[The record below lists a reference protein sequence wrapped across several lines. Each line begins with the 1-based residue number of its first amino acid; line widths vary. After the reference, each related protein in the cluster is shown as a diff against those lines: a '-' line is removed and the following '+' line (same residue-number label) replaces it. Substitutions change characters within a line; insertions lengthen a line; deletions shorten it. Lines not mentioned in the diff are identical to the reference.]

1 MNQPTPVAVN
11 SDNKYLKPSLK
22 PIAPYP
28 QTTVVCK
35 DSNGESSSVYGGL
48 TWDLRVLFNSNKGA
62 RQISFDKEVFK
73 SNPGLLTDTK
83 HLLFTAMITH
93 QDRTGKISASS
104 YINWSAALYSMAQH
118 CIHRNITMNILL
130 SSPNEYNLFLESNI
144 SKKGSSNS
152 LMKLLFS
159 LDSKIVGCS
168 IVETSY
174 SRNSD
179 TEENE
184 DLYQTLV
191 IPSRILF
198 HCIEHSQKIVSE
210 FNLHA
215 KHLEAVISELTL
227 KTPQPFPEM
236 IKANGLRELATTHN
250 LKNPTKLTRYL
261 SSIQFCAKTLIH
273 IYSGMR
279 RDEAYSLFPGCLR
292 EEIIDG
298 SNGHWLHGITTKVSG
313 YRKKTAWVTSP
324 EVEPAIQAAETICS
338 WISNYCDIRNKI
350 PLFSNTSY
358 FPFSISYKRT
368 LPDHNDFQ
376 LANLT
381 HHRFNYMFTGSQ
393 FHITSDDYDEI
404 RFIEYSRNWDKEK
417 KYVTHNTW
425 HFTTHQFRRS
435 LAYYGVDSGL
445 ISYTSLNGQ
454 LQHQRMRMTVHYT
467 KGGSAANSYFE
478 GASLHFRHE
487 LSHAKHIVNALDY
500 IKTIQ
505 LSDEHLYGGHGVH
518 VEKNIKPLG
527 KPQIL
532 ISRSETIAQAKAGL
546 IPFKSRATGG
556 CMSSTPCHRHLIN
569 PLSACAGCG
578 DGAVVPSR
586 FAAAMKKYKKFSE
599 TLEPGSP
606 EKIMTELE
614 LVRAS
619 DLAQRLGIPLQEP
632 L

>member
-1 MNQPTPVAVN
+1 MLQQ
-11 SDNKYLKPSLK
+11 SLRPSLR
-22 PIAPYP
+22 PAAPYCSE
-28 QTTVVCK
+28 TVVCRGK
-35 DSNGESSSVYGGL
+35 AGECVSVFGGL
-48 TWDLRVLFNSNKGA
+48 VWDLRVLYNSNKTA
-62 RQISFDKEVFK
+62 RQIIFDKKIFK
-73 SNPGLLTDTK
+73 TNQGLLLDLK
-83 HLLFTAMITH
+83 HLLFTAMVTH
-93 QDRTGKISASS
+93 QDRTGKNSVSS
-104 YINWSAALYSMAQH
+104 YLRWNEALYAMAQH
-118 CIHRNITMNILL
+118 CIYRNITMANLL
-130 SSPNEYNLFLESNI
+130 SNSDEYNSFLESHP
-144 SKKGSSNS
+144 SKRGASNA
-152 LMKLLFS
+152 LMRLLYS
-159 LDSKIVGCS
+159 IDQKIVGCS
-168 IVETSY
+168 IVEAQC
-174 SRNSD
+174 RKNLD
-179 TEENE
+179 DGEDE

-198 HCIEHSQKIVSE
+198 HCIEHAQKMVSE

-215 KHLEAVISELTL
+215 GHLEVIIMQLTQ
-227 KTPQPFPEM
+227 KYSQPFSEIM
-236 IKANGLRELATTHN
+236 ISNGLGELAKAHN
-250 LKNPTKLTRYL
+250 LKNPTKITRYL

-292 EEIIDG
+292 EECIDG
-298 SNGHWLHGITTKVSG
+298 SNGLWVHGLTTKVSG

-324 EVEPAIQAAETICS
+324 EVKPAILAAEKICS
-338 WISNYCDIRNKI
+338 WISQYSDAVTKI

-358 FPFSISYKRT
+358 FPFSISHNRT
-368 LPDHNDFQ
+368 SPDHNDFK

-381 HHRFNYMFTGSQ
+381 HHRFNHLFAGPEFS
-393 FHITSDDYDEI
+393 ITAEDYDEI
-404 RFIEYSRNWDKEK
+404 RFIEYSRNWDKET
-417 KYVTHNTW
+417 KYIKNKTW

-467 KGGSAANSYFE
+467 KGGAASNSYFE

-487 LSHAKHIVNALDY
+487 FSHAEKIVNALDY
-500 IKTIQ
+500 VKTVQ
-505 LSDEHLYGGHGVH
+505 LSDEQLYGGHGVH

-532 ISRSETIAQAKAGL
+532 ISRSETIAQSQAGL
-546 IPFKSRATGG
+546 ISFKARATGG

-578 DGAVVPSR
+578 DSAVIPSR
-586 FAAAMKKYKKFSE
+586 FAAAVNKYKKFSE

-614 LVRAS
+614 LAKALE
-619 DLAQRLGIPLQEP
+619 LAQRLDIPLQAT